1 MISKQNLN
9 TIPARTSPGKIRSA
23 LFIAN
28 QDNNVKMVTD
38 EQNKIKI
45 RRKNTYIG
53 TWNVRTLREEGKLE
67 ELTHELDRYR
77 WTVVGLCEVRRKG
90 VNEIQTTEGH
100 KRYYIRN
107 DNKHINGVGFLIN
120 SEVTRMVMCF
130 TPINDR
136 IAIIRLHA
144 TPFNI

>member
-1 MISKQNLN
+1 M
-9 TIPARTSPGKIRSA
+9 SPGKIRSA

-90 VNEIQTTEGH
+90 VNEIQTT
-100 KRYYIRN
+100 
-107 DNKHINGVGFLIN
+107 
-120 SEVTRMVMCF
+120 
-130 TPINDR
+130 
-136 IAIIRLHA
+136 
-144 TPFNI
+144 

>member
-1 MISKQNLN
+1 MGDFREGWAPLILSAQDTQMISKQNLN

-38 EQNKIKI
+38 EQKKIKI

-53 TWNVRTLREEGKLE
+53 TLREEGKLE

-77 WTVVGLCEVRRKG
+77 WTVIGLCEVCRKE

-100 KRYYIRN
+100 KLYYIGN

-120 SEVTRMVMCF
+120 SEVCASLR
-130 TPINDR
+130 
-136 IAIIRLHA
+136 
-144 TPFNI
+144 

>member
-1 MISKQNLN
+1 MGDFREGWAPLILSAQDTQMISKQNLN

-38 EQNKIKI
+38 EQKKIRI
-45 RRKNTYIG
+45 RRKNSYIG

-77 WTVVGLCEVRRKG
+77 
-90 VNEIQTTEGH
+90 
-100 KRYYIRN
+100 
-107 DNKHINGVGFLIN
+107 
-120 SEVTRMVMCF
+120 
-130 TPINDR
+130 
-136 IAIIRLHA
+136 
-144 TPFNI
+144 